1 MVSKPNK
8 AHSQKI
14 INDPLFKEYVQY
26 RSLKPETIRS
36 YTRKLTIYS
45 IVTGMTPTQFIE
57 EAEVDEDLN
66 IRKRLRKIKGHFTEL
81 QDHLLTNDYSPQ
93 KIEDIITT
101 IRGFYS
107 YYDIDLPKRM
117 YHAPVPD
124 LQNEAIPSKEDI
136 NKALNLCNVKYQA
149 IIQLMSTSGISLGDV
164 LNLKVSD
171 FLNGLNVLPEEQ
183 DINILSYGTWTDICE
198 NQVPMWHIQR
208 MKSGTSHVTFN
219 TPETTKT
226 IINYLDENPPKSIDD
241 PLFRGSTGNK
251 LRNDVFQRFLRK
263 LNKQCGWSDVGR
275 QIFFHSHILRKFFS
289 NRLEEGGMPHH
300 YIRQLMGH
308 RKDPLTRTYFST
320 PSDKLREEYH
330 IFMNNL
336 IFLEEN
342 KLEII

>member
-1 MVSKPNK
+1 
-8 AHSQKI
+8 
-14 INDPLFKEYVQY
+14 
-26 RSLKPETIRS
+26 
-36 YTRKLTIYS
+36 
-45 IVTGMTPTQFIE
+45 MTPTQFIE
-57 EAEVDEDLN
+57 EAEVDEDLS
-66 IRKRLRKIKGHFTEL
+66 IRKRLRKIKGHFSEL
-81 QDHLLTNDYSPQ
+81 QDHLIKNDYSPQ

-101 IRGFYS
+101 VRGFYA

-124 LQNEAIPSKEDI
+124 LQNEAIPSKQDI
-136 NKALNLCNVKYQA
+136 NKALNLCNGKYQA

-164 LNLKVSD
+164 LNLKISD
-171 FLNGLNVLPEEQ
+171 FLNGLNILLEEQ
-183 DINILSYGTWTDICE
+183 DINILSYKTWNDLYSK

-226 IINYLDENPPKSIDD
+226 ILYYLDENPPKNIDD
-241 PLFRGSTGNK
+241 PLFRGSTGK
-251 LRNDVFQRFLRK
+251 RLRNDVFQRFLRK
-263 LNKQCGWSDVGR
+263 LNEQCGWGDVGR

-320 PSDKLREEYH
+320 PGEKLRIEYQK
-330 IFMNNL
+330 FMHNL
-336 IFLEEN
+336 NFLETGVEYQ
-342 KLEII
+342 